1 MCRSSFVVI
10 FPAENVTIMQ
20 LNEHCCGQKQMVMCN
35 ATEATL
41 IKVVIGDI
49 NALFRSIDEGTVVE
63 RDGFTIHLV
72 DAVPHPD
79 ISFVSQF
86 IVEVKFQ
93 ADSDVNVT
101 CSTLTA
107 SANITMTLNSKSQ
120 WHWQCCSTPTC
131 PALLASFL

>member
-1 MCRSSFVVI
+1 
-10 FPAENVTIMQ
+10 
-20 LNEHCCGQKQMVMCN
+20 MCN

-49 NALFRSIDEGTVVE
+49 NQLFRSFDEGTVVE

-131 PALLASFL
+131 PALLTSFL